1 MDNVN
6 DDLVPPTLQVSAADR
21 LQRFREDDQALA
33 ELAVKVH
40 ERAMGEG
47 EGANAAAH
55 TDLRIRERRACMWG
69 YDAPQRTDMVLVAQ
83 TAQPSGHERMK
94 QVIMEFASREQPE
107 RRAAIRRLDQLGP
120 QRVLELLGPYEGDT
134 DGTEPWPEDAALK

>member
-55 TDLRIRERRACMWG
+55 TDLRIRERRTCMWG

-83 TAQPSGHERMK
+83 TARC
-94 QVIMEFASREQPE
+94 FAHDLGMSLNQGRKVDTGEIAVA
-107 RRAAIRRLDQLGP
+107 RADEVVTLIG
-120 QRVLELLGPYEGDT
+120 
-134 DGTEPWPEDAALK
+134 

>member
-83 TAQPSGHERMK
+83 GARPSSHEQMVATLNR
-94 QVIMEFASREQPE
+94 FF
-107 RRAAIRRLDQLGP
+107 DQLP
-120 QRVLELLGPYEGDT
+120 PAQKALRQRLQEMTPEAALELLGPPQVSDAPGT
-134 DGTEPWPEDAALK
+134 DAPSDDD